1 MDCNSKPINVSGYV
15 SVDFELGVSKFS
27 FMFGWLNFL
36 ALFLKTKRNKLSV
49 NQNLKSKGT
58 STTYYRAELKIASL

>member
-27 FMFGWLNFL
+27 FMFG
-36 ALFLKTKRNKLSV
+36 
-49 NQNLKSKGT
+49 
-58 STTYYRAELKIASL
+58 